1 MSEPMTPSLAL
12 IAAGTVLVGSG
23 VYLMLARSI
32 VRMLLGFV
40 LVGNG
45 VNLMFLAASG
55 PPGQPPLIG
64 QVASEEMADPL
75 PQAMMLTAI
84 VISLGLV
91 AFLLALAHRSWQ
103 LSGTDRVTRDPEDLR
118 IVLRSDRND
127 MSGSDFAGDDDLTPD
142 DIDDADVDDTGDHY
156 MEEAVRRFRAR
167 RREIRRHRATAFQ
180 PVDDEQ
186 PPVDATGSLRIGTP
200 EASGPEGTSGAHSLD
215 SDRDG
220 GRP

>member
-12 IAAGTVLVGSG
+12 LGVGAVLVGCG

-32 VRMLLGFV
+32 VRMLIGFV

-45 VNLMFLAASG
+45 VNLLFLGAAS
-55 PPGQPPLIG
+55 PPGLPPIIG
-64 QVASEEMADPL
+64 QVPGEDMADPL

-103 LSGTDRVTRDPEDLR
+103 LAGTDRVTHDPEDLR
-118 IVLRSDRND
+118 IVLRADRSD

-142 DIDDADVDDTGDHY
+142 DVDDVDVDAEGDHY
-156 MEEAVRRFRAR
+156 MEMAVRRFKER
-167 RREIRRHRATAFQ
+167 RREIRRHRARAFQ
-180 PVDDEQ
+180 PLEDDQ
-186 PPVDATGSLRIGTP
+186 PPVDSR
-200 EASGPEGTSGAHSLD
+200 
-215 SDRDG
+215 G
-220 GRP
+220 GRR